1 MAELLTDQQ
10 LLLAFQ
16 NGESG
21 AFTDIYNKYQAELYI
36 HALKMLKDA
45 DLATDAVHDVFMIL
59 LTGKSP
65 LNRVHHLGQFLH
77 GCMRHQIISTLRKN
91 KSWENYLAK
100 FMEGPQESTE
110 LSMVEIWHKLEDEQQ
125 RLQQLIEKEIA
136 ALPPKMRR
144 AFELAH
150 KANMSHKEI
159 AEITGTAKE
168 TVKKN
173 IKYALG
179 ILRRKLLVWLF

>member
-10 LLLAFQ
+10 LLHAFQ
-16 NGESG
+16 KGDSR
-21 AFTDIYNKYQAELYI
+21 AFTDIYNKYQGELYI

-65 LNRVHHLGQFLH
+65 LNRIDHLGRYLH

-91 KSWENYLAK
+91 KSWETYLAR
-100 FMEGPQESTE
+100 FMEDRQDWME
-110 LSMVEIWHKLEDEQQ
+110 LSMVELWHKLEDEQQ
-125 RLQQLIEKEIA
+125 KLQQLVEKEIA

-150 KANMSHKEI
+150 KSNMSHKEI

-168 TVKKN
+168 TVRKN

-179 ILRRKLLVWLF
+179 ILRRKLMLWLF